1 MYTSNMIHNTISIGY
16 LNAEMGAK
24 TKLLFEH
31 NVLVVLKE
39 LKKTL
44 FHPQNLSEEKLTR
57 KRELCEEFL
66 DVYSKI
72 DPGSSDWRGSTL
84 FELAMTSVRPFNLGL
99 HFFASKVALSCPS
112 VDRFCKNFWGLM
124 T

>member
-31 NVLVVLKE
+31 NVLVVLKK

-84 FELAMTSVRPFNLGL
+84 FELAMTRSDSFG
-99 HFFASKVALSCPS
+99 
-112 VDRFCKNFWGLM
+112 
-124 T
+124 